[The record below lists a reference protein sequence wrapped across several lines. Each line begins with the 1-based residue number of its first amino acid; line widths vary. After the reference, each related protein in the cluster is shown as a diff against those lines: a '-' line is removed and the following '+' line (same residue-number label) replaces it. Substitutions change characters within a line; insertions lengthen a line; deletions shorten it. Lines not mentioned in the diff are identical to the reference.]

1 MFEPLGLTAKAVEAY
16 RVLLVSPSLSNEDLA
31 TRLTIDL
38 DETIQLLRLLEEK
51 GFLRRSHSNPDNL
64 RTESPQLAF
73 ERLLGEKERE
83 LHRSQEL
90 LSSVRAGAAELIDD
104 LHRSS
109 PGSNYAEFER
119 LVGTDEIVSRLREL
133 GRDATVSVDSLI
145 TTPPVQHVV
154 DQARADEG
162 PMLTRGVRIRN
173 IYPAAARHDA
183 AVVDYARWLSDH
195 GGEARTAIDIPNRV
209 IVYDGEV
216 AVLMSDPDDF
226 WQGAVVLN
234 TPGAVIALH
243 ALFEMLWNA
252 GENLAQ
258 TDASANG
265 LRPEERELL
274 QLLSRGLKD
283 EAIARS
289 LGISIRTV
297 RRMINVLSNRV
308 EATSRF
314 ELGARAVERG
324 WL

>member
-1 MFEPLGLTAKAVEAY
+1 MFEPLGLSANAVGAY
-16 RVLLVSPSLSNEDLA
+16 RALLASPGLTTQDLA
-31 TRLTIDL
+31 ARLSL
-38 DETIQLLRLLEEK
+38 DVTETTSLLLLLEEK
-51 GFLRRSHSNPDNL
+51 GFLRRSHSNPANL

-83 LHRSQEL
+83 LHRSQET
-90 LSSVRAGAAELIDD
+90 LSSVRAGAAELIAD

-109 PGSNYAEFER
+109 PGSNYGEFER

-133 GRDATVSVDSLI
+133 GRDAAISVDSLI

-154 DQARADEG
+154 DQARTDEG
-162 PMLTRGVRIRN
+162 PMLARGVRIRN
-173 IYPAAARHDA
+173 IYPAAARHDM
-183 AVVDYARWLSDH
+183 AVVDYAEWLRAN

-209 IVYDGEV
+209 IIYDGDV

-243 ALFEMLWNA
+243 ALFEVLWSA
-252 GENLAQ
+252 GEDLAQ
-258 TDASANG
+258 RGASANG

-283 EAIARS
+283 EAISRS

-308 EATSRF
+308 DATSRF